1 MIIGRERLALE
12 NQLTMM
18 SVMRRWSDDQENRG
32 HVASLTERMEETRK
46 ALDLPKSQKETPK

>member
-1 MIIGRERLALE
+1 MIIGRERLVLE

-46 ALDLPKSQKETPK
+46 ALDLPKSQKKTPK